1 MLIVITREEN
11 TEDEVAVLK
20 SLFENGLQT
29 LHVRKPFMSKTDLEK
44 WLLNF
49 SEMHHQKMMLHQHH
63 ELCEIFKI
71 KGVHLTEKQRS
82 TLENRKVYIEKFQ
95 KKGKMVS
102 TGFHTVA
109 ELEKEGSIYDY
120 CFLSPIFNSISKEN
134 YVGKQFNINGLHQ
147 KIVALGGID
156 SSKITE
162 VKKLGFSGVAVLGH
176 IWKSKNAV
184 KSYVQMKKKYE
195 EVFKI

>member
-1 MLIVITREEN
+1 MLIIITKEEN
-11 TEDEVAVLK
+11 TENEVTVLK

-49 SEMHHQKMMLHQHH
+49 SEMHHRKMMLHQHH
-63 ELCEIFKI
+63 ELCETFKI
-71 KGVHLTEKQRS
+71 KGVHLTKKQRS

-95 KKGKMVS
+95 KEGKMVS
-102 TGFHTVA
+102 TGFHTVT
-109 ELEKEGSIYDY
+109 ELKQEGTLYDY

-134 YVGKQFNINGLHQ
+134 YAGKQFSVNGLQQ

-156 SSKITE
+156 NSKITE

-176 IWKSKNAV
+176 IWKSDNPLENFLL
-184 KSYVQMKKKYE
+184 MKEKYKKIYE
-195 EVFKI
+195 